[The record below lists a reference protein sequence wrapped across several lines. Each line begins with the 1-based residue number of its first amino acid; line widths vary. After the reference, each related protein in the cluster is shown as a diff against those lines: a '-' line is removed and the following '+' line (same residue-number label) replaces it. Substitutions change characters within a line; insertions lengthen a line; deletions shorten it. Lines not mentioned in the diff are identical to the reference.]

1 MSDEINLN
9 DLGPLPEP
17 PRKKGRRRRIVTEE
31 ERAKKTSPE
40 WKEHLRKIGI
50 QKGATKH
57 PDSGRKATPKETKEW
72 LAGKSRDVAEFMYE
86 VMNDD
91 AQPIKERIR
100 AAQWLGEMS
109 MSKAPSEQKVEVNH
123 TYDVNAMLL
132 EAQRMA
138 SAKLIDITPKP
149 LSIEGDTDA

>member
-1 MSDEINLN
+1 MSDEIDLN
-9 DLGPLPEP
+9 NLGPLPEP

-31 ERAKKTSPE
+31 ERANKTSPE
-40 WKEHLRKIGI
+40 NLERLRKIGF
-50 QKGATKH
+50 QKGREKTG
-57 PDSGRKATPKETKEW
+57 GRVATPKETKEW
-72 LAGKSRDVAEFMYE
+72 VAGKSRDVAEFMYE

-123 TYDVNAMLL
+123 VYDVNAMLL

-149 LSIEGDTDA
+149 LSIEGETDV